1 MPSTVLAVS
10 ETGQA
15 TLLDQSLSVERTQ
28 SPTFSHGTLLGS
40 FVFPSRDATFV
51 TLSARTGFASNSAI
65 LVNIFSNQSAVT
77 VSSILVGDDLH
88 PLGDATLQHPHT
100 VVGVCCRRLP

>member
-28 SPTFSHGTLLGS
+28 SPTSSRGKLLGS
-40 FVFPSRDATFV
+40 FVFPSRDASFV
-51 TLSARTGFASNSAI
+51 TLSARTGFSSNSAI
-65 LVNIFSNQSAVT
+65 LVNIFSNRSTVT
-77 VSSILVGDDLH
+77 ISSILVGDDLH
-88 PLGDATLQHPHT
+88 PLGDATLEHPQT
-100 VVGVCCRRLP
+100 VVGV